1 MIDKRIGERI
11 KQCRERLGLT
21 QEQFAERLG
30 LTTNYISTV
39 ERGASFPRCEK
50 LIAIINGLEV
60 SADAIF
66 CDVITHSNEYRNG
79 QLSEELKQLPSEE
92 QQRILEIVE
101 LMVQQ
106 AKKKLK

>member
-1 MIDKRIGERI
+1 M
-11 KQCRERLGLT
+11 
-21 QEQFAERLG
+21 
-30 LTTNYISTV
+30 
-39 ERGASFPRCEK
+39 
-50 LIAIINGLEV
+50 IAIINGLEV

-79 QLSEELKQLPSEE
+79 QLSEELKQLPPEE